1 MFEGKDAVIKSVSC
15 FKDSFI
21 VYLIP
26 LFQDHVDVDKGQDR
40 PTVDHCRKA

>member
-1 MFEGKDAVIKSVSC
+1 MSEGNDAVIKSVNW
-15 FKDSFI
+15 FKDSFF

-40 PTVDHCRKA
+40 PTVDRCRKA